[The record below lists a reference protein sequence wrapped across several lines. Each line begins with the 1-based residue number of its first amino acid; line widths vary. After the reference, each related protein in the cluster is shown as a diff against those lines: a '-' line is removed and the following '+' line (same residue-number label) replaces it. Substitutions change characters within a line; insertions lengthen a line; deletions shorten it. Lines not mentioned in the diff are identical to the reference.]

1 MFKRFVI
8 AVLLL
13 APLAASAL
21 TVEELQL
28 QIQALV
34 RQIEALQGINQQA
47 NQQMIVQGGACPTLY
62 RVIQYGSRGE
72 DVASLQRYLISIKL
86 LAADSATG
94 YFGVQT
100 ERAVQSFQEV
110 NGVVKGGLRHET
122 GFGVVGP
129 ATMRAIAA
137 VCKTGQYVHTTLL
150 PQPTQSYYYDPYA
163 GTCTWNG
170 ERIANGSTV
179 RAYEQSSVPKGD
191 TCKRETRT
199 CVNGVFSG
207 SYRYVSCSA
216 EKGTESCTFKNL
228 TIQHGAT
235 VLAYEAASV
244 AAGSSCRSQIRTCD
258 DGTLSGSY
266 DHALCTGGGTTVSY
280 SQGSYYSQ
288 GTYYS
293 QGSYAPSGVAC
304 SLDGATVPHGKSR
317 YFYRDAYNNP
327 PPGGWTD
334 GQCSTIGQVRTCNN
348 GTLSGDAVFAKN
360 TCGNLG
366 SSLAAAP
373 PYGYAPL
380 TVTFTVPHTPNTGGI
395 FPTIS
400 FGDGQSHAPT
410 GDSSSP
416 RYYVV
421 HTYTA
426 PGTYTVSTSGGF
438 SYDPHETITVVV
450 D

>member
-1 MFKRFVI
+1 MFKRFAI

-13 APLAASAL
+13 LPVAASAL
-21 TVEELQL
+21 TIEELQL
-28 QIQALV
+28 QIQALL
-34 RQIEALQGINQQA
+34 RQIEAIQQA
-47 NQQMIVQGGACPTLY
+47 NQTNPRTVVQGGACPTLY
-62 RVIQYGSRGE
+62 RTIQYGSRGE

-94 YFGVQT
+94 YFGVLT
-100 ERAVQSFQEV
+100 ERAVQSFQET

-129 ATMRAIAA
+129 ATQRAIAA

-150 PQPTQSYYYDPYA
+150 PQPTQSYYYDQNA
-163 GTCTWNG
+163 GYCTWNG
-170 ERIANGSTV
+170 ERIANGGAV
-179 RAYEQSSVPKGD
+179 RAYEASSVPKGD

-207 SYRYVSCSA
+207 TYRYATCSV
-216 EKGTESCTFKNL
+216 EKGTESCAFNSK
-228 TIQHGAT
+228 TIEHGSS

-244 AAGSSCRSQIRTCD
+244 ESGASCKYEIRVCD
-258 DGTLSGSY
+258 DGELAGSFA
-266 DHALCTGGGTTVSY
+266 HALCTGGGTTATY

-293 QGSYAPSGVAC
+293 QGSYSSGTAC

-334 GQCSTIGQVRTCNN
+334 GNCSTIGQVRTCNN
-348 GTLSGDAVFAKN
+348 GALSGDAIFAKN
-360 TCGNLG
+360 TCGNWG

-373 PYGYAPL
+373 PSGFAPL
-380 TVTFTVPHTPNTGGI
+380 LVTFTVPHASNTGGI

-400 FGDGQSHAPT
+400 FGDGTSYTPT

-416 RYYVV
+416 RYYVT
-421 HTYTA
+421 HTYNS
-426 PGTYTVSTSGGF
+426 PGTYTVTTTGGF
-438 SYDPHETITVVV
+438 SYDPHQTITVVV
-450 D
+450 E